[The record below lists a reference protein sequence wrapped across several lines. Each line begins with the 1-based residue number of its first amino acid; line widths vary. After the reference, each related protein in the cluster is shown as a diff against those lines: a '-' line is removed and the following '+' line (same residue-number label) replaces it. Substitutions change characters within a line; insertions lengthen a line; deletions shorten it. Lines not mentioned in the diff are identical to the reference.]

1 MEELRYEYAK
11 EFPLPNSHECFN
23 ISRELLEGLPCPFV
37 ACCWTDQRM
46 EELARL
52 MGMSFQMSK
61 HPSECE
67 YQSEEEQ
74 VWEEYYIVLEASARS
89 MGMKYYE
96 DLSDDAYN
104 KLHEW
109 WKINNE

>member
-1 MEELRYEYAK
+1 
-11 EFPLPNSHECFN
+11 
-23 ISRELLEGLPCPFV
+23 
-37 ACCWTDQRM
+37 
-46 EELARL
+46 
-52 MGMSFQMSK
+52 MSK